1 MKKTYRFD
9 VIKHN
14 FLKVLILSG
23 LIPLKLSNFGMA
35 NFQLRYNHYTYLKKK
50 TLKIQEDYHYLDSD
64 DSISNDIW
72 ICWFQGI
79 ENAPD
84 IVKKCIN
91 SIYRYH
97 PEKKIHLITNENI
110 NDYLE
115 LPDFILKKRKKGI
128 ISDAHFS
135 DIIRTELLIKY
146 GGMWV
151 DATTYL
157 TNRVPDLYFKK
168 KIFMFKDTNPDDVCI
183 TYNNWFI
190 ISQKN
195 NKMLLEL
202 RDLLYWYWK
211 KYNYCKDY
219 FLWHIFLTIICE
231 FDPALS
237 EDIYTVTDYMPHMLQ
252 SCFNQ
257 EFSNEYWNYLKN
269 VSPVNKLTY
278 KYDKIIDNS
287 YLDYLLKNK
296 I

>member
-1 MKKTYRFD
+1 MKNKIAKAISNHDLF
-9 VIKHN
+9 KKSFLLFLFPMN
-14 FLKVLILSG
+14 FSNKKLASLQIRYKNYKSLRKKALKVL
-23 LIPLKLSNFGMA
+23 KQKQFAESNEM
-35 NFQLRYNHYTYLKKK
+35 
-50 TLKIQEDYHYLDSD
+50 
-64 DSISNDIW
+64 ISNDIW
-72 ICWFQGI
+72 VCWFQGLD
-79 ENAPD
+79 NAPN
-84 IVKKCIN
+84 IVKKCID
-91 SIYRYH
+91 SIYRYN
-97 PEKKIHLITNENI
+97 PEKEIHLITNENI
-110 NDYLE
+110 NDYLD
-115 LPDFILKKRKKGI
+115 LPDFIVAKRKKGI

-157 TNRVPDLYFKK
+157 TGKIPEVYFEK

-202 RDLLYWYWK
+202 RNLLYWYWK

-231 FDPALS
+231 FDSTLS
-237 EDIYTVTDYMPHMLQ
+237 EDIFTVTDYMPHMLQ

-257 EFSNEYWNYLKN
+257 EFSNDYWNYLKS

-278 KYDKIIDNS
+278 KYDKVINNT

>member
-1 MKKTYRFD
+1 MKKNYKSE

-14 FLKVLILSG
+14 FFKTLILSS

-35 NFQLRYNHYTYLKKK
+35 NFQLRYNHYVYLKKK
-50 TLKIQEDYHYLDSD
+50 TFKILKSYQYSDSKEL
-64 DSISNDIW
+64 ISNDIW
-72 ICWFQGI
+72 VCWFQGLD
-79 ENAPD
+79 NAPN
-84 IVKKCIN
+84 IVKKCID
-91 SIYRYH
+91 SIYRYN
-97 PEKKIHLITNENI
+97 PERVIHLITDENL
-110 NDYLE
+110 NDYLD
-115 LPDFILKKRKKGI
+115 LPDFIVAKRKKGI

-157 TNRVPDLYFKK
+157 TGKIPEVYFEK

-183 TYNNWFI
+183 TYNSWFI

-202 RDLLYWYWK
+202 RNLLYWYWK

-231 FDPALS
+231 FDSTLS
-237 EDIYTVTDYMPHMLQ
+237 EDIFTVTDYMPHMLQ

-257 EFSNEYWNYLKN
+257 EFSNDYWNYLKS

-278 KYDKIIDNS
+278 KYDKVINNT